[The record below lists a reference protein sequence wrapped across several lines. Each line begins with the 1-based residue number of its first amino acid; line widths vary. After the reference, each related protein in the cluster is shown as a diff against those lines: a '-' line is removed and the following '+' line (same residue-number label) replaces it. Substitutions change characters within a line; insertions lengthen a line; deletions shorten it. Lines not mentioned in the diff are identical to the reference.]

1 MKKNISLIILLSSI
15 FTLSCGKKDLINK
28 GVIGQFA
35 ITNLTFENKDLL
47 TNLNLN
53 FIEFYKNGELKIPK
67 IVDRYNEGLTED
79 VNVKGSWELIQNGE
93 KIQILIGQYGAYIK
107 QGRKNF
113 KIPKGKEAKDLTLEE
128 CLDIIAN
135 DSKSKGR
142 TSTVS
147 VKKAPAKKT
156 TTAKKTTAKK
166 TTAKKPTS
174 KKSADK

>member
-93 KIQILIGQYGAYIK
+93 KIQILIKTQNQYFNDKFDISFSK
-107 QGRKNF
+107 NLNNNLVINLISRKMS
-113 KIPKGKEAKDLTLEE
+113 L
-128 CLDIIAN
+128 
-135 DSKSKGR
+135 
-142 TSTVS
+142 
-147 VKKAPAKKT
+147 
-156 TTAKKTTAKK
+156 
-166 TTAKKPTS
+166 
-174 KKSADK
+174 SADKSLFDYRNNQSLINDLIKYTN